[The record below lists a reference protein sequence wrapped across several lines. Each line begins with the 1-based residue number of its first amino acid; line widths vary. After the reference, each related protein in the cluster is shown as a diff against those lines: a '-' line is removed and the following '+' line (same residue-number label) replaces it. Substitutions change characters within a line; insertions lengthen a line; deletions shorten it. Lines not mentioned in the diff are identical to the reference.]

1 MAAATPPLLSVAA
14 AAQAARGV
22 LMPGFCSSFLP
33 FLDDILSLTH
43 AHTQH
48 RHGPVAQ
55 AFFFL
60 MVMGFPHH
68 LQVVIL
74 EASTICSV
82 YHGLFA
88 PSMQILDCIW
98 IEWMDRL
105 QGLQCTTLI

>member
-1 MAAATPPLLSVAA
+1 MAAATPPLLSVAT
-14 AAQAARGV
+14 AAQAA
-22 LMPGFCSSFLP
+22 
-33 FLDDILSLTH
+33 

-82 YHGLFA
+82 YSGLFA
-88 PSMQILDCIW
+88 PSVQIPDCIW

>member
-1 MAAATPPLLSVAA
+1 MDAATPPLLSVATA
-14 AAQAARGV
+14 AHARGV
-22 LMPGFCSSFLP
+22 PTPGFCSSFLP
-33 FLDDILSLTH
+33 FPDDILSLTQ

-68 LQVVIL
+68 LQVLIL

-82 YHGLFA
+82 YSGLFA
-88 PSMQILDCIW
+88 PSVQIPDCIW

-105 QGLQCTTLI
+105 QALQCTTLI